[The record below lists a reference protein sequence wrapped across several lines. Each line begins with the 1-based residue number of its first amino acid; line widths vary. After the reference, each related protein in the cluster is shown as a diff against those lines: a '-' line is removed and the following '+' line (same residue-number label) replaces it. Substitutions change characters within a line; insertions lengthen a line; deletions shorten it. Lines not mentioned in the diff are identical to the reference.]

1 MTNSASSLDETP
13 VIFSCSN
20 KQLMGVAHSA
30 ESDSNRGVVIV
41 VGGPQY
47 RVGSHR
53 QFLLLA
59 RGLAAQGI
67 PVFRFDCRGMGDSEG
82 EFPGFEN
89 IDEDIHAAINTF
101 FELVPTIKEV
111 VIWGLCDGASAA
123 SFYAPSDPRVV
134 ALVLANPWIRTEQG
148 EAKAYL
154 KHYYLSRLMN
164 KEFWSKLVSGKFDL
178 SGSLRSLMSLCQKS
192 FNTQTKS
199 ESPVLEHNAELP
211 AGLNN
216 LSLPDRFY
224 QSLKSFPNSV
234 LLIISGNDLTA
245 AEFLDVINAEKRWR
259 KITKSQNCH
268 QKTLPE
274 ADHTFS
280 KRSSMDEVIDC
291 TYEFVSRIKSS

>member
-30 ESDSNRGVVIV
+30 EGGSNRGVVIV

-154 KHYYLSRLMN
+154 KHYYLNRLMN
-164 KEFWSKLVSGKFDL
+164 RAFWSKLVSGKFDL
-178 SGSLRSLMSLCQKS
+178 SGSLRSLMTLCKQS
-192 FNTQTKS
+192 FNTQSKS
-199 ESPVLEHNAELP
+199 EKSVFECNTAPSAEL
-211 AGLNN
+211 NS

-224 QSLKSFPNSV
+224 QSLKSFPNPV

-259 KITKSQNCH
+259 KITRSKNFH
-268 QKTLPE
+268 QKSLPE

-280 KRSSMDEVIDC
+280 KQKWMSWVIAQTIDW
-291 TYEFVSRIKSS
+291 VKVRD